1 MTLNSIIPPWKI
13 DPARFV
19 YGLLPEGT
27 RSGASIATRIDELL
41 PDGWPKR
48 PTWIVAVRTNDGRR
62 IVFGRDDVTGTVGQ
76 ATQAS
81 SAIPAFY
88 TPVRI
93 GDRSYVDG
101 ALHSSTN
108 ADLVATLGFDLVIVS
123 SVKTATADARSWR
136 SDPERA
142 WFSNKLDNEL
152 AEIRSTGTPAIVIE
166 PDDTQLEL
174 LASGER
180 ADACLAG
187 RLAAERVLATNEGAG
202 LQRSSNRPAESAAA
216 ARRRAVRNRGVDH
229 LEVHVG
235 VRGLGGELVDLGHK
249 GQDPATGPDHR
260 VGCDYLVA
268 DPDLQPAEVKDLELP
283 TRSTGGLDHD
293 EVVGVIAVVR
303 VAASPGHCA
312 VDRCHHRLVDTG
324 DDVGGGSSLSPGPR
338 RRVVQS
344 SRSTTSSWN
353 APS

>member
-1 MTLNSIIPPWKI
+1 MVSIGVVFSAGGAKGDPFHSGVIAAVAEHTGFDSRDAELIVGTSAGSFTATALRAGLSPIDAEARHLGRELSAEGNAIVDRIVTPYSEPKIERSLLPSAPRMTLNSILPPWKV
-13 DPARFV
+13 DPARFA

-27 RSGASIATRIDELL
+27 RSGASIAARIDELL

-62 IVFGRDDVTGTVGQ
+62 VVFGRDDITGTVGQ

-81 SAIPAFY
+81 AAIPAVY
-88 TPVRI
+88 TPVHI

-123 SVKTATADARSWR
+123 SVKTATPDTRSWR

-166 PDDTQLEL
+166 PDNTQLEL

-180 ADACLAG
+180 VDACTAG

-202 LQRSSNRPAESAAA
+202 LRSIVEPAS
-216 ARRRAVRNRGVDH
+216 
-229 LEVHVG
+229 
-235 VRGLGGELVDLGHK
+235 
-249 GQDPATGPDHR
+249 
-260 VGCDYLVA
+260 
-268 DPDLQPAEVKDLELP
+268 
-283 TRSTGGLDHD
+283 
-293 EVVGVIAVVR
+293 
-303 VAASPGHCA
+303 
-312 VDRCHHRLVDTG
+312 
-324 DDVGGGSSLSPGPR
+324 
-338 RRVVQS
+338 
-344 SRSTTSSWN
+344 
-353 APS
+353 

>member
-1 MTLNSIIPPWKI
+1 MVSIGVVFSAGGAKGDPFHSGVIAAVAEHTGFDSRDAELIVGTSAGSFTATALRAGLSPIDAEARHLGRELSAEGNAIVDRIATPYSEPKIERSLLPSAPRMTLNSILPPWKV
-13 DPARFV
+13 DPARFA

-27 RSGASIATRIDELL
+27 RSGASIAARIDELL

-62 IVFGRDDVTGTVGQ
+62 VVFGRDDINGTVGQ

-81 SAIPAFY
+81 AAIPAVY
-88 TPVRI
+88 TPVHI

-123 SVKTATADARSWR
+123 SVKTATPDTRSWR

-180 ADACLAG
+180 VDACTAG

-202 LQRSSNRPAESAAA
+202 LRSIVEPAS
-216 ARRRAVRNRGVDH
+216 
-229 LEVHVG
+229 
-235 VRGLGGELVDLGHK
+235 
-249 GQDPATGPDHR
+249 
-260 VGCDYLVA
+260 
-268 DPDLQPAEVKDLELP
+268 
-283 TRSTGGLDHD
+283 
-293 EVVGVIAVVR
+293 
-303 VAASPGHCA
+303 
-312 VDRCHHRLVDTG
+312 
-324 DDVGGGSSLSPGPR
+324 
-338 RRVVQS
+338 
-344 SRSTTSSWN
+344 
-353 APS
+353 

>member
-1 MTLNSIIPPWKI
+1 MVSIGVVFSAGGAKGDPFHSGVIAAVAEHTGFDSRDAELIVGTSAGSFTATALRAGLSPIDAEARHLGRELSAEGNAIVDRIATPYSEPKIERSLLPSAPRMTLNSILPPWKV
-13 DPARFV
+13 DPARFA

-27 RSGASIATRIDELL
+27 RSGASIAARIDELL

-62 IVFGRDDVTGTVGQ
+62 VVFGRDDITGTVGQ

-81 SAIPAFY
+81 AAIPAVY
-88 TPVRI
+88 TPVHI

-123 SVKTATADARSWR
+123 SVKTATPDTRSWR

-166 PDDTQLEL
+166 PDNTQLEL

-180 ADACLAG
+180 VDACTAG

-202 LQRSSNRPAESAAA
+202 LRSIVEPAS
-216 ARRRAVRNRGVDH
+216 
-229 LEVHVG
+229 
-235 VRGLGGELVDLGHK
+235 
-249 GQDPATGPDHR
+249 
-260 VGCDYLVA
+260 
-268 DPDLQPAEVKDLELP
+268 
-283 TRSTGGLDHD
+283 
-293 EVVGVIAVVR
+293 
-303 VAASPGHCA
+303 
-312 VDRCHHRLVDTG
+312 
-324 DDVGGGSSLSPGPR
+324 
-338 RRVVQS
+338 
-344 SRSTTSSWN
+344 
-353 APS
+353 

>member
-1 MTLNSIIPPWKI
+1 MVSIGVVFSAGGAKGDPFHSGVIAAVAEHTGFDSRNAELIVGTSAGSFTATALRAGLSPIDAEARHLGRELSAEGNAIVDRIVTPYSEPKIERSLLPSAPRMTLNSILPPWKV
-13 DPARFV
+13 DPARFA

-27 RSGASIATRIDELL
+27 RSGASIAARIDELL

-62 IVFGRDDVTGTVGQ
+62 VVFGRDDITGTVGQ

-81 SAIPAFY
+81 AAIPAVY
-88 TPVRI
+88 TPVHI

-123 SVKTATADARSWR
+123 SVKTATPDTRSWR

-166 PDDTQLEL
+166 PDNTQLEL

-180 ADACLAG
+180 VDACTAG

-202 LQRSSNRPAESAAA
+202 LRSIVEPAS
-216 ARRRAVRNRGVDH
+216 
-229 LEVHVG
+229 
-235 VRGLGGELVDLGHK
+235 
-249 GQDPATGPDHR
+249 
-260 VGCDYLVA
+260 
-268 DPDLQPAEVKDLELP
+268 
-283 TRSTGGLDHD
+283 
-293 EVVGVIAVVR
+293 
-303 VAASPGHCA
+303 
-312 VDRCHHRLVDTG
+312 
-324 DDVGGGSSLSPGPR
+324 
-338 RRVVQS
+338 
-344 SRSTTSSWN
+344 
-353 APS
+353 

>member
-1 MTLNSIIPPWKI
+1 MVSIGVVFSAGGAKGDPFHSGVIAAVAEHTGFDSRDAELIVGTSAGSFTATALRAGLSPIDAEARHLGRELSAEGNAIVDRIVTPYSEPKIERSLLPSAPRMTLNSILPPWKV
-13 DPARFV
+13 DPARFA

-27 RSGASIATRIDELL
+27 RSGASIAARIDELL

-62 IVFGRDDVTGTVGQ
+62 VVFGRDDITGTVGQ

-81 SAIPAFY
+81 AAIPAVY
-88 TPVRI
+88 TPVHI
-93 GDRSYVDG
+93 GERSYVDG

-123 SVKTATADARSWR
+123 SVKTATPDTRSWR

-180 ADACLAG
+180 VDACTAG

-202 LQRSSNRPAESAAA
+202 LRSIVEPAS
-216 ARRRAVRNRGVDH
+216 
-229 LEVHVG
+229 
-235 VRGLGGELVDLGHK
+235 
-249 GQDPATGPDHR
+249 
-260 VGCDYLVA
+260 
-268 DPDLQPAEVKDLELP
+268 
-283 TRSTGGLDHD
+283 
-293 EVVGVIAVVR
+293 
-303 VAASPGHCA
+303 
-312 VDRCHHRLVDTG
+312 
-324 DDVGGGSSLSPGPR
+324 
-338 RRVVQS
+338 
-344 SRSTTSSWN
+344 
-353 APS
+353 

>member
-1 MTLNSIIPPWKI
+1 MVSIGMVFSAGGAKGDPFHSGVIAALAEHTGFDSRDAELVVGTSAGSFTATALRAELAPIDAEARHHGRELSAEGTAIVERIVTPYTEPEVKRSLLPSAPRMTLNSIIPPWKI

-48 PTWIVAVRTNDGRR
+48 PTWIVAVRTNAGRR
-62 IVFGRDDVTGTVGQ
+62 IVFGRDDVAGTVGQ

-81 SAIPAFY
+81 AAIPAFY

-108 ADLVATLGFDLVIVS
+108 ADLVATLGFALVLIS
-123 SVKTATADARSWR
+123 SVKTATPDARSWR

-187 RLAAERVLATNEGAG
+187 RLAAERVLATSEGAG
-202 LQRSSNRPAESAAA
+202 LRSIVEPAS
-216 ARRRAVRNRGVDH
+216 
-229 LEVHVG
+229 
-235 VRGLGGELVDLGHK
+235 
-249 GQDPATGPDHR
+249 
-260 VGCDYLVA
+260 
-268 DPDLQPAEVKDLELP
+268 
-283 TRSTGGLDHD
+283 
-293 EVVGVIAVVR
+293 
-303 VAASPGHCA
+303 
-312 VDRCHHRLVDTG
+312 
-324 DDVGGGSSLSPGPR
+324 
-338 RRVVQS
+338 
-344 SRSTTSSWN
+344 
-353 APS
+353 

>member
-1 MTLNSIIPPWKI
+1 MVSIGVVFSAGGAKGDPFHSGVIAAVAEHTGFDSRDAELIVGTSAGSFTATALRAGLSPIDAEARHLGRELSAEGNAIVDRIVTPYSEPKIERSLLPSAPRMALNSILPPWKV
-13 DPARFV
+13 DPARFA

-27 RSGASIATRIDELL
+27 RSGASIAARIDELL
-41 PDGWPKR
+41 PNGWPKR

-62 IVFGRDDVTGTVGQ
+62 VVFGRDDITGTVGQ

-81 SAIPAFY
+81 AAIPAVY

-123 SVKTATADARSWR
+123 SVKTATPDTRSWR

-166 PDDTQLEL
+166 PDNTQLEL

-180 ADACLAG
+180 VDACTAG

-202 LQRSSNRPAESAAA
+202 LRSIVEPAS
-216 ARRRAVRNRGVDH
+216 
-229 LEVHVG
+229 
-235 VRGLGGELVDLGHK
+235 
-249 GQDPATGPDHR
+249 
-260 VGCDYLVA
+260 
-268 DPDLQPAEVKDLELP
+268 
-283 TRSTGGLDHD
+283 
-293 EVVGVIAVVR
+293 
-303 VAASPGHCA
+303 
-312 VDRCHHRLVDTG
+312 
-324 DDVGGGSSLSPGPR
+324 
-338 RRVVQS
+338 
-344 SRSTTSSWN
+344 
-353 APS
+353 

>member
-1 MTLNSIIPPWKI
+1 MVSIGMVFSAGGAKGDPFHSGVIAAIAEHTSFDSRDAELVVGTSAGSFTATALRAGLAPLDAEARHLGRELSGEGTAIVERIVTPYTEPEVERSLLPSAPRMTLNSIIPPWKI

-62 IVFGRDDVTGTVGQ
+62 IVFGRDDVAGTVGQ

-81 SAIPAFY
+81 AAIPAFY
-88 TPVRI
+88 TPVCI

-108 ADLVATLGFDLVIVS
+108 ADLVATLGFDLVIIS
-123 SVKTATADARSWR
+123 SVKTATPDARSWR

-187 RLAAERVLATNEGAG
+187 RLATERVLATNEG
-202 LQRSSNRPAESAAA
+202 
-216 ARRRAVRNRGVDH
+216 
-229 LEVHVG
+229 
-235 VRGLGGELVDLGHK
+235 
-249 GQDPATGPDHR
+249 
-260 VGCDYLVA
+260 
-268 DPDLQPAEVKDLELP
+268 
-283 TRSTGGLDHD
+283 GGLRSIV
-293 EVVGVIAVVR
+293 EP
-303 VAASPGHCA
+303 AS
-312 VDRCHHRLVDTG
+312 
-324 DDVGGGSSLSPGPR
+324 
-338 RRVVQS
+338 
-344 SRSTTSSWN
+344 
-353 APS
+353 

>member
-1 MTLNSIIPPWKI
+1 MVSPLCCGLAPLDAEARHLGRELSGEGTAIVERIVTPYTEPEVERSLLPSAPRMTLNSMLPPWKI

-62 IVFGRDDVTGTVGQ
+62 IVFGRDDVAGTVGQ

-81 SAIPAFY
+81 AAIPAFY
-88 TPVRI
+88 TPVCI

-108 ADLVATLGFDLVIVS
+108 ADLVATLGFDLVIIS
-123 SVKTATADARSWR
+123 SVKTATPDARSWR

-202 LQRSSNRPAESAAA
+202 LRSIVEPAS
-216 ARRRAVRNRGVDH
+216 
-229 LEVHVG
+229 
-235 VRGLGGELVDLGHK
+235 
-249 GQDPATGPDHR
+249 
-260 VGCDYLVA
+260 
-268 DPDLQPAEVKDLELP
+268 
-283 TRSTGGLDHD
+283 
-293 EVVGVIAVVR
+293 
-303 VAASPGHCA
+303 
-312 VDRCHHRLVDTG
+312 
-324 DDVGGGSSLSPGPR
+324 
-338 RRVVQS
+338 
-344 SRSTTSSWN
+344 
-353 APS
+353 

>member
-1 MTLNSIIPPWKI
+1 MVSIGVVFSAGGAKGDPFHSGVIAAVAEHTGFDSRDAELIVGTSAGSFTATALRAGLSPIDAEARHLGRELSAEGNAIVDRIATPYSEPKIERSLLPSAPRMTLNSILPPWKV
-13 DPARFV
+13 DPARFA

-27 RSGASIATRIDELL
+27 RSGASIAARIDELL

-62 IVFGRDDVTGTVGQ
+62 VVFGRDDITGTVGQ

-81 SAIPAFY
+81 AAIPAVY
-88 TPVRI
+88 TPVHI

-123 SVKTATADARSWR
+123 SVKTATPDTRSWR

-180 ADACLAG
+180 VDACTAG

-202 LQRSSNRPAESAAA
+202 LRSIVEPAS
-216 ARRRAVRNRGVDH
+216 
-229 LEVHVG
+229 
-235 VRGLGGELVDLGHK
+235 
-249 GQDPATGPDHR
+249 
-260 VGCDYLVA
+260 
-268 DPDLQPAEVKDLELP
+268 
-283 TRSTGGLDHD
+283 
-293 EVVGVIAVVR
+293 
-303 VAASPGHCA
+303 
-312 VDRCHHRLVDTG
+312 
-324 DDVGGGSSLSPGPR
+324 
-338 RRVVQS
+338 
-344 SRSTTSSWN
+344 
-353 APS
+353 

>member
-1 MTLNSIIPPWKI
+1 MVSIGVVFSAGGAKGDPFHSGVIAAVAEHTGFDSRNAELIVGTSAGSFTATALRAGLSPIDAEARHLGRELSAEGNAIVDRIVTPYSEPKIERSLLPSAPRMTLNSILPPWKV
-13 DPARFV
+13 DPARFA

-27 RSGASIATRIDELL
+27 RSGASIAARIDELL

-62 IVFGRDDVTGTVGQ
+62 VVFGRDDITGTVGQ

-81 SAIPAFY
+81 AAIPAVY
-88 TPVRI
+88 TPVHI

-123 SVKTATADARSWR
+123 SVKTATPDARSWR

-166 PDDTQLEL
+166 PDNTQLEL

-180 ADACLAG
+180 VDACTAG

-202 LQRSSNRPAESAAA
+202 LRSIVEPAS
-216 ARRRAVRNRGVDH
+216 
-229 LEVHVG
+229 
-235 VRGLGGELVDLGHK
+235 
-249 GQDPATGPDHR
+249 
-260 VGCDYLVA
+260 
-268 DPDLQPAEVKDLELP
+268 
-283 TRSTGGLDHD
+283 
-293 EVVGVIAVVR
+293 
-303 VAASPGHCA
+303 
-312 VDRCHHRLVDTG
+312 
-324 DDVGGGSSLSPGPR
+324 
-338 RRVVQS
+338 
-344 SRSTTSSWN
+344 
-353 APS
+353 

>member
-1 MTLNSIIPPWKI
+1 MVSIGVVFSAGGAKGDPFHSGVIAAVAEHTGFDSRDAELIVGTSAGSFTATALRAGLSPIDAEARHLGRELSAEGNAIVDRIVTPYSEPKIERSLLPSAPRMTLNSILPPWKV
-13 DPARFV
+13 DPARFA

-27 RSGASIATRIDELL
+27 RSGASIAARIDELL

-62 IVFGRDDVTGTVGQ
+62 VVFGRDDITGTVGQ

-81 SAIPAFY
+81 AAIPAVY
-88 TPVRI
+88 TPVHI
-93 GDRSYVDG
+93 GERSYVDG

-123 SVKTATADARSWR
+123 SVKTATPDTRSWR

-166 PDDTQLEL
+166 PDNTQLEL

-180 ADACLAG
+180 VDACTAG

-202 LQRSSNRPAESAAA
+202 LRSIVEPAS
-216 ARRRAVRNRGVDH
+216 
-229 LEVHVG
+229 
-235 VRGLGGELVDLGHK
+235 
-249 GQDPATGPDHR
+249 
-260 VGCDYLVA
+260 
-268 DPDLQPAEVKDLELP
+268 
-283 TRSTGGLDHD
+283 
-293 EVVGVIAVVR
+293 
-303 VAASPGHCA
+303 
-312 VDRCHHRLVDTG
+312 
-324 DDVGGGSSLSPGPR
+324 
-338 RRVVQS
+338 
-344 SRSTTSSWN
+344 
-353 APS
+353 

>member
-1 MTLNSIIPPWKI
+1 MVSVGMVFSAGGAKGDPFHSGVIAAIAEHTGFDSRDAKLVVGTSAGSFTATALRAGLSPIDAEARHLGRELSAEGAAIVERIVTPYAEPEVERSLLPSAPRMTLNAMLPPWKI
-13 DPARFV
+13 DPARFA
-19 YGLLPEGT
+19 YGLLPDGK
-27 RSGASIATRIDELL
+27 RSGASIAARIDELL

-62 IVFGRDDVTGTVGQ
+62 IVFGRDDVAGTVGQ

-93 GDRSYVDG
+93 GDRSFVDG

-152 AEIRSTGTPAIVIE
+152 AEIRSTGTPVIVIE
-166 PDDTQLEL
+166 PDDTQLAL

-180 ADACLAG
+180 VDACAAG
-187 RLAAERVLATNEGAG
+187 RLAAERVLATSDGAG
-202 LQRSSNRPAESAAA
+202 LRSIVE
-216 ARRRAVRNRGVDH
+216 
-229 LEVHVG
+229 
-235 VRGLGGELVDLGHK
+235 
-249 GQDPATGPDHR
+249 
-260 VGCDYLVA
+260 
-268 DPDLQPAEVKDLELP
+268 
-283 TRSTGGLDHD
+283 STG
-293 EVVGVIAVVR
+293 
-303 VAASPGHCA
+303 
-312 VDRCHHRLVDTG
+312 
-324 DDVGGGSSLSPGPR
+324 
-338 RRVVQS
+338 
-344 SRSTTSSWN
+344 
-353 APS
+353 